1 MKFWAQKHVA
11 AAFVVLYLALYAGYA
26 ATHSI
31 GGGDQTSF
39 IGSFALETL
48 LMLLWWLIWSAASWL
63 HARRNDL
70 VAHLSITALGGTVCI
85 ILLFAVLPWLFYL
98 IDAAWTWNYF
108 TLARTLGML
117 CFAMLSL
124 RLVTGHL
131 PLLKLWVGLG
141 ALVIGLQG
149 IYLWSEKAN
158 DETQLPFEP
167 NIVVPIGSPIK
178 TPDLIPGLDK
188 LWSGDWK

>member
-1 MKFWAQKHVA
+1 
-11 AAFVVLYLALYAGYA
+11 
-26 ATHSI
+26 
-31 GGGDQTSF
+31 
-39 IGSFALETL
+39 
-48 LMLLWWLIWSAASWL
+48 
-63 HARRNDL
+63 
-70 VAHLSITALGGTVCI
+70 
-85 ILLFAVLPWLFYL
+85 
-98 IDAAWTWNYF
+98 
-108 TLARTLGML
+108 
-117 CFAMLSL
+117 
-124 RLVTGHL
+124 VTGHL